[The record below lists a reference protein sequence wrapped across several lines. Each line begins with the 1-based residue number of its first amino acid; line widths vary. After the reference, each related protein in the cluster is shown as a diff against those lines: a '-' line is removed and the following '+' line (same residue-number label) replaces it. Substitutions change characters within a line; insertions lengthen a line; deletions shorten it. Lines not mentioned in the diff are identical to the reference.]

1 MSVLPRMIPAAAL
14 DRMTAA
20 LAAAGAEL
28 GPVKPGTRVTL
39 TVEHDGASWELTYCG
54 RMGWCLRGPGVEH
67 GVGVDEEEAAA
78 HITAPPAVPAPP
90 ARMVHVRRGIY
101 RTAYHPDA
109 ACPALNGKQ
118 ETYGGQEVMP
128 EAEAQERGLKLC
140 QQCETDPSSVP
151 ETYAGVPV
159 PAFVRASWTA
169 ATGEGWRLGVRSTL
183 AAAPR

>member
-1 MSVLPRMIPAAAL
+1 MSVLPRHIPAAAL

-28 GPVKPGTRVTL
+28 GPVKPGTRVTR

-54 RMGWCLRGPGVEH
+54 PMGWCLRGPGVEH

-78 HITAPPAVPAPP
+78 RITAPTAPAAP

-118 ETYGGQEVMP
+118 ETYGGQESMP

-140 QQCETDPSSVP
+140 QQCETDSSSVP
-151 ETYAGVPV
+151 ETYAGVTV
-159 PAFVRASWTA
+159 PAYVRGSWTA
-169 ATGEGWRLGVRSTL
+169 PLGEGWRLGVRSSL
-183 AAAPR
+183 AASAR